1 MIWYIPLGRSLWEVP
16 LRVPFGGSPWEIPLA
31 GPFGRSN
38 LGGSLWGFPLG
49 DPLRE
54 IPLGDPFGRSLGEIP
69 SLNSKKLGSVLMM
82 VRGRNRLIVKSN
94 SLIIPL
100 GSLWEIPFGRSLCEI
115 PLGDPLGRSLWVIPL
130 GGTFAIS
137 LWEIHLKA
145 IR

>member
-1 MIWYIPLGRSLWEVP
+1 MKKNKGRSLWE
-16 LRVPFGGSPWEIPLA
+16 IPL
-31 GPFGRSN
+31 GDPFGRS
-38 LGGSLWGFPLG
+38 LWEFPLG

-130 GGTFAIS
+130 GDTFAIS
-137 LWEIHLKA
+137 LWEIHLGDP
-145 IR
+145 IGRSLWEIPLGDPFGRSRS